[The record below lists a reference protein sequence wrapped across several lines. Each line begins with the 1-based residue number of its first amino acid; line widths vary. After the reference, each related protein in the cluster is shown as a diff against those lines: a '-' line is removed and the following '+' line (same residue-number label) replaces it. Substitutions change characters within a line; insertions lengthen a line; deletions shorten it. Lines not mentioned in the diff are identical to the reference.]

1 MPTVHDTLCYNGIK
15 EAVVVPHEVLQKKPR
30 NYGTQGIYNILSNYL
45 YNCKNCAYVCNN
57 LLGKAFDN
65 IGDVQNAEYYYQ
77 LSIKEKPDHLPV
89 IINYSRFL
97 VEQVRILHSIAK

>member
-1 MPTVHDTLCYNGIK
+1 MHRSLYYNGIK
-15 EAVVVPHEVLQKKPR
+15 EAVVVLHEALQKRPR
-30 NYGTQGIYNILSNYL
+30 DYGTQGIYNILGNYL

-57 LLGKAFDN
+57 SSLLLGKAFDS
-65 IGDVQNAEYYYQ
+65 IGDVRNAEYYYQ

-97 VEQVRILHSIAK
+97 VEQVRILR